1 MTIQT
6 PIIRNFNPGSIGRA
20 GERDARK
27 DESRRRFLPAAPV
40 LKGRFPD
47 EPREKVGRLAAGAPL
62 LDDQPL
68 RPLTQAGP
76 PRRVGQ
82 AFAEKGGEFLGVV
95 YHAGGVGG
103 ENPL

>member
-27 DESRRRFLPAAPV
+27 DESRRRFLPAVPV
-40 LKGRFPD
+40 LKGRFPE

-62 LDDQPL
+62 LGDQPL
-68 RPLTQAGP
+68 RPPAQADP
-76 PRRVGQ
+76 PRRGGQ
-82 AFAEKGGEFLGVV
+82 AFAEEGGKLPGV
-95 YHAGGVGG
+95 AG
-103 ENPL
+103 